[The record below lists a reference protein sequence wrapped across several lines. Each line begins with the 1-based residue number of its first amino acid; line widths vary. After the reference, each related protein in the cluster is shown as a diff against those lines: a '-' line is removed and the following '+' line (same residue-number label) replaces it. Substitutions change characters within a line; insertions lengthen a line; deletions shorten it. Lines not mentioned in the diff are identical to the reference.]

1 MPPFKVH
8 YVHALQHDV
17 IESIMFPHSKIVTVI
32 LATTLTLGDWLASKL
47 ANTTCYALNETL
59 LYCSVV
65 ISSSRLRTC
74 K

>member
-32 LATTLTLGDWLASKL
+32 LATTLTLGDWLHRGINNSAKSGF
-47 ANTTCYALNETL
+47 ETPTL
-59 LYCSVV
+59 MNFRFSQDV
-65 ISSSRLRTC
+65 